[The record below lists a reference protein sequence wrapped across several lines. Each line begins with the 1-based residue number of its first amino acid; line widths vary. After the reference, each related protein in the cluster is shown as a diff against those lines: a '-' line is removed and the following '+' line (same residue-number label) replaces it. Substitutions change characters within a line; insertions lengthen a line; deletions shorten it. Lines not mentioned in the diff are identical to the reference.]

1 MEALEFGFTQRAPVA
16 STIIAAVAPLVGAF
30 IVQRRQALIG
40 DGMGLVAF
48 AGVGLAFLA
57 GLNPLIGALVLTA
70 LAELALVRLSRGP
83 AGGDL
88 SLALVFY
95 GGIAAGYLFASRGG
109 GGQNQILGLLFGS
122 PLNLTWGQVGSVAAL
137 AIAVAGVLALLYR
150 QLVALAFDEAAARA
164 SGVSTTGL
172 VMALT
177 VLVALVVVAGMSTI
191 GLLLISAMMVIPVA
205 TAAQVTNSY
214 RSMLWVSSAIGA
226 ASAVTGIL
234 IAYHA
239 AVPTGSSTVLTALG
253 AYSLTALAAAISRHL
268 RRARNTVPAGRN
280 AALMSEDGTNTSV

>member
-1 MEALEFGFTQRAPVA
+1 M
-16 STIIAAVAPLVGAF
+16 
-30 IVQRRQALIG
+30 
-40 DGMGLVAF
+40 
-48 AGVGLAFLA
+48 
-57 GLNPLIGALVLTA
+57 
-70 LAELALVRLSRGP
+70 
-83 AGGDL
+83 
-88 SLALVFY
+88 
-95 GGIAAGYLFASRGG
+95 FASRGG

-253 AYSLTALAAAISRHL
+253 AYSLTAAISRHL

>member
-1 MEALEFGFTQRAPVA
+1 MEALEFGFMQRAPVA

-95 GGIAAGYLFASRGG
+95 GGIAAG
-109 GGQNQILGLLFGS
+109 
-122 PLNLTWGQVGSVAAL
+122 
-137 AIAVAGVLALLYR
+137 
-150 QLVALAFDEAAARA
+150 
-164 SGVSTTGL
+164 
-172 VMALT
+172 
-177 VLVALVVVAGMSTI
+177 
-191 GLLLISAMMVIPVA
+191 
-205 TAAQVTNSY
+205 
-214 RSMLWVSSAIGA
+214 
-226 ASAVTGIL
+226 
-234 IAYHA
+234 
-239 AVPTGSSTVLTALG
+239 
-253 AYSLTALAAAISRHL
+253 
-268 RRARNTVPAGRN
+268 
-280 AALMSEDGTNTSV
+280 